1 MVRSQLRKWLIP
13 YFGDYSMSRIGG
25 QQMQMFIQNCRRS
38 PKTIQNLTLTL
49 RMMWN
54 AAKAWGY
61 VDTKPFDGLVLPR
74 ITRRG
79 KFFFTVEEIQKIL
92 AQAQEPFHTLYWL
105 AAESGMRAGELCGLR
120 VDHMNL
126 DSRVVNI
133 KQSVWRNQ
141 VQTPKTDNA
150 VREFSISPQLATHLR
165 QFLTTWRPNSLGLL
179 FATKRGKPMAPC
191 NIVREN
197 LRPLL
202 RALGIQHGGLH
213 ALRHSNSSLMDRLNA
228 PMKTRQ
234 ERLGHAAGSSI
245 TMVTYTHS
253 VSADDRA
260 VAVQLGDLLCPIASK
275 TAEQPIL
282 ESVQTATVQ

>member
-1 MVRSQLRKWLIP
+1 LRVATFGEFAAIWQTNALSQHKPSTQAVVRSQLRKWLIP

-179 FATKRGKPMAPC
+179 FATKSPWLLATSCEKTCVPC
-191 NIVREN
+191 SGR
-197 LRPLL
+197 
-202 RALGIQHGGLH
+202 
-213 ALRHSNSSLMDRLNA
+213 
-228 PMKTRQ
+228 
-234 ERLGHAAGSSI
+234 
-245 TMVTYTHS
+245 
-253 VSADDRA
+253 
-260 VAVQLGDLLCPIASK
+260 
-275 TAEQPIL
+275 
-282 ESVQTATVQ
+282 